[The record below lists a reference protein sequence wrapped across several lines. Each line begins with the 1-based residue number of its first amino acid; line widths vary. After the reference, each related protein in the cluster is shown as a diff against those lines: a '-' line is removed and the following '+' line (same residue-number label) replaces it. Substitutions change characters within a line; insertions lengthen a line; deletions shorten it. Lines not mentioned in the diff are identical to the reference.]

1 MCNGEKCIGIN
12 ILYATDI
19 IEMTENIGWNTT
31 AQRIEHLL
39 EIRTQNID
47 DIMLFSFLIHIIK
60 DSVLMYTEQDN
71 IKLLA
76 LQPGHKPSMM
86 FSEPADFHTF
96 QKSDV
101 CIFLQIL
108 KI

>member
-1 MCNGEKCIGIN
+1 
-12 ILYATDI
+12 
-19 IEMTENIGWNTT
+19 MTEDISRNI
-31 AQRIEHLL
+31 ALYPFQHLL
-39 EIRTQNID
+39 KITVQQLCCIVLLR
-47 DIMLFSFLIHIIK
+47 LLIHIIK